1 MISLPEQLN
10 RLIDL
15 LSKFPGI
22 GKKTAQRLAFHIL
35 KAPRDEAILLAKT
48 IVEVKDNIKTCSI
61 CFNITTTD
69 PCHICTNPKRD
80 HSMICVVQEAMDIIS
95 IEKTGWYNGL
105 YHVLGGVISPLD
117 GIGPDDLNISGLLNR
132 LDGIREIILALNPT
146 RQGETTAIYLS
157 RLLKPKGVKVT
168 KLAYGLP
175 IGVNLEFADEMT
187 LLKALEG
194 RTEI

>member
-1 MISLPEQLN
+1 MSLPEQLN